1 TRNIWKNFYVC
12 ERKILIWYNVS
23 QRYSNKEGEFIWVMD
38 IDIYDKVK
46 ELEREIW
53 KINVLFNSGIIR
65 SK

>member
-1 TRNIWKNFYVC
+1 LEKFYVC

-23 QRYSNKEGEFIWVMD
+23 QRYSNKKGEFIWVMD
-38 IDIYDKVK
+38 IEIYNKVK

-53 KINVLFNSGIIR
+53 KIKVLLNSGIIR